1 MIKSAT
7 SHVKNKNC
15 IKFAAYIDI
24 KEILFYKHQR
34 FEALSF
40 PILACHKSLL
50 LVQRMLDHPAWMSII
65 YNIKDNIFGNLH
77 TLNCLMYFT
86 NYILFKIRIITYEKK
101 GLERKWIPDQVPL
114 HTSKLSNHHFSKR
127 PRQAYFSFLQ
137 YAEFTNIAP
146 QIPSNIC
153 KL

>member
-24 KEILFYKHQR
+24 KETLFYKHQR

-65 YNIKDNIFGNLH
+65 LYKRQRIRQSSYTELSHVLH
-77 TLNCLMYFT
+77 
-86 NYILFKIRIITYEKK
+86 
-101 GLERKWIPDQVPL
+101 
-114 HTSKLSNHHFSKR
+114 KLYTALK
-127 PRQAYFSFLQ
+127 
-137 YAEFTNIAP
+137 
-146 QIPSNIC
+146 
-153 KL
+153 